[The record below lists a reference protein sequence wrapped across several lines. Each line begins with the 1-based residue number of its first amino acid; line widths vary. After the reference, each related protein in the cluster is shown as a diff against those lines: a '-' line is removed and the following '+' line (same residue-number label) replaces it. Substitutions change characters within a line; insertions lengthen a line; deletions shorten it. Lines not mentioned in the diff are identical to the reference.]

1 MNVSSGLY
9 NANQHARSVW
19 VLGESNSSEDDVILG
34 CHGGIPVKQHLVL
47 HWSGSLYPAGAR
59 RMGDFKTVGLPK
71 ADKIHTLIQLFLV
84 TVMRMLDRQSALFDR
99 PRKRQKKRRTEDMD
113 VSDDMEEGGEL
124 AIGKREYKPGCIRV
138 YLEEVTSTRS
148 EHVATRMH
156 VVILGDEDSPDDFC
170 ETLHRLLKENTE
182 RHRKQMSLS
191 VKKRQAFTGFEKWK
205 TVVGYEKY
213 GELVD
218 VYTNTSVCGDNYDAL
233 MDHSLSIAHRENPG
247 CPLTNFTMENAIK
260 KVARNKTVLSEQRN
274 IEEYHPM
281 GSPLADGRMIR
292 IGHFGEGAIRV
303 LGSNMFPETFANK
316 YRLSYQR
323 SQNTALELKDV
334 AILLRKT
341 LASSCDT
348 GCGRETGGVNP
359 MILAKDDIA
368 NLCQLSETLAMR
380 FTGTLAMLKA
390 QITKIHSRKG
400 YVRTKAQ
407 VRIEIQEF
415 VARAWNPDVD
425 SNISAVGRKIF
436 TFSQHREYEP
446 VKDPHEQVTRM
457 YPNKSAFGRMV
468 QVWLTNISYHFMV
481 ADAQKPIFTLMNG
494 RLNAY
499 DCNLGLHWN
508 CLLMGQSSTG
518 KSFAFDVVSDC
529 SIDGTVTKFTRRTA
543 NADQVQ
549 QSSHGENNDI
559 IEMYEE
565 MPKSLLQ
572 EDKFN
577 GDQSDQFKEQL
588 TNGRMVVKSCFID
601 DDGVRQQKVSTNE
614 CIGVRMGA
622 TNNPVSTVGEA
633 LRSRF
638 QLIYFPKSRK
648 KRKSISH
655 MQYSQM
661 KKDKSDEAVSTR
673 FKNAQKEEQF
683 RVYLYYKLSYV
694 GILSMPTLATIREIH
709 LRLVEGVKKFL
720 PRSNVHAR
728 DEQRML
734 MHARSLVI
742 RFACHQTFNCEGGA
756 CYGKRTFDIEDMLHV
771 EEHANSGI
779 AATEIAIMS
788 FTMVCD
794 NFLDSN
800 LSLVLDGI
808 KEIHSQTGQQY
819 GVRGE
824 EQRKSDSLRQ
834 MDGVNVDYN
843 YIRIPLSLTA
853 LCHQVSVLMREE
865 TGCLSKQIIRAII
878 DDVQGTKVI
887 SKCYIGPDGKMDETS
902 PVVARMAAKIG
913 NKSRDCEIHQQ
924 LFSECRENALENIIS
939 FAMHDYSPTME
950 LTLGSVMATDPEV
963 FETIQWKRSPG
974 VIIEHENYLH
984 VDARKAKILGFTD
997 DDFRKATNASASA
1010 TIVVDRPF
1018 DELAARDD
1026 RAIQRMV

>member
-1 MNVSSGLY
+1 MSRGLY
-9 NANQHARSVW
+9 NANTHARSVW
-19 VLGESNSSEDDVILG
+19 VLGESNSSDKDVILG
-34 CHGGIPVKQHLVL
+34 GDGDIPVKQHLVL
-47 HWSGSLYPAGAR
+47 HWSGALYPAGAR

-71 ADKIHTLIQLFLV
+71 AEKIHTLIQLFLV

-99 PRKRQKKRRTEDMD
+99 PAKRQKKRRGDDDDGVGGMD
-113 VSDDMEEGGEL
+113 DGGER
-124 AIGKREYKPGCIRV
+124 AIGKREYKPGCIRI

-170 ETLHRLLKENTE
+170 DTLHKLLKENTE

-191 VKKRQAFTGFEKWK
+191 VKKRQVFTGFEKWK

-218 VYTNTSVCGDNYDAL
+218 VYTNTRVCGDNYDAL
-233 MDHSLSIAHRENPG
+233 MDHSLSIVHRENPG

-281 GSPLADGRMIR
+281 GSPLRGGRMIR
-292 IGHFGEGAIRV
+292 IGHFGDGAIRV

-341 LASSCDT
+341 LASEGDPEDGES
-348 GCGRETGGVNP
+348 GVNP

-380 FTGTLAMLKA
+380 FTGTLAMVKA
-390 QITKIHSRKG
+390 QITKIHSRDG
-400 YVRTKAQ
+400 YVRTVGQ
-407 VRIEIQEF
+407 VRSEIREF

-446 VKDPHEQVTRM
+446 SKDPRAQVVRM
-457 YPNKSAFGRMV
+457 YPRKSEFGRMV
-468 QVWLTNISYHFMV
+468 QVWLANISYHFMV

-549 QSSHGENNDI
+549 ESSKGENNDI

-622 TNNPVSTVGEA
+622 TNNPVSSVGEA

-638 QLIYFPKSRK
+638 QLIYFPKSKK

-661 KKDKSDEAVSTR
+661 KKDKSDEAVSDR

-734 MHARSLVI
+734 MHARSLVL
-742 RFACHQTFNCEGGA
+742 RFACHRTFNCQGGA
-756 CYGKRTFDIEDMLHV
+756 CYGKRTFDIEDMLYV
-771 EEHANSGI
+771 EEHANSGV

-800 LSLVLDGI
+800 LSLVLDCI
-808 KEIHSQTGQQY
+808 KEIHTQCGGHY
-819 GVRGE
+819 AERGE
-824 EQRKSDSLRQ
+824 EQRRGGTLRTI
-834 MDGVNVDYN
+834 DAPNIDYN
-843 YIRIPLSLTA
+843 YLRLPLSLTA
-853 LCHQVSVLMREE
+853 LCHQVSVLMRDE

-878 DDVQGTKVI
+878 DDVQSTKVV
-887 SKCYIGPDGKMDETS
+887 SKCYVGPNGEIDEAS
-902 PVVARMAAKIG
+902 PKVARMAAKIG
-913 NKSRDCEIHQQ
+913 NKSRDCEIHQH
-924 LFSECRENALENIIS
+924 LFTECRENALENIIQ

-950 LTLGSVMATDPEV
+950 LTMGSVMPSDPET
-963 FETIQWKRSPG
+963 FETILWRRSPG

-997 DDFRKATNASASA
+997 DDFRQATNASASA

-1018 DELAARDD
+1018 DQLAAMDE
-1026 RAIQRMV
+1026 RAIPPIQALQ